1 MPFHV
6 ACPQTRCVPAHDAA
20 GPFSPSSPSLLR
32 RVRCALSVACATHRL
47 AVCTCANGPGG
58 AAAGPPGGSTLDGE
72 ALDSQAVAL
81 WALWSRPHA
90 LPARPHPSAVSSE
103 PPLVA
108 RYSLAVLGDQ
118 ALVRPF
124 DCFGVPP
131 PLWLRDHRPAALS
144 LPPLPSRRCACC
156 LPVPHMSRRRWR
168 TAGGGWVTPQRWLV
182 QRPQQC
188 PKHGARGQA
197 TGGPGG
203 ALPPPCT
210 PSLPRRGSAARRQGR
225 RQGAPRRRQPCQW
238 RSRPVTTQLRKQCSR
253 RLRRHLHRRLPS
265 CSGRHL
271 GRRRRACRSCWT
283 ISTRCCCPPGS

>member
-1 MPFHV
+1 MWLALKPG
-6 ACPQTRCVPAHDAA
+6 ACPHTMPLA
-20 GPFSPSSPSLLR
+20 PFL
-32 RVRCALSVACATHRL
+32 H
-47 AVCTCANGPGG
+47 
-58 AAAGPPGGSTLDGE
+58 
-72 ALDSQAVAL
+72 
-81 WALWSRPHA
+81 
-90 LPARPHPSAVSSE
+90 PARPYSAACAALCLSRVPPTGWRCAPAPTAPAAQLLVRQGGQRWTVRRWTARQWRCGPSGRVRTRCR
-103 PPLVA
+103 PA
-108 RYSLAVLGDQ
+108 RTRRPCLLSRPWWPGTASRFWGTRRWCVLST
-118 ALVRPF
+118 ALV
-124 DCFGVPP
+124 CPP